1 MTPRSPEPAPKQ
13 RILHVNIRFK
23 QVVVRVAAATGLLA
37 GYSVVACSSST
48 ETPINPGPS
57 NTGNTG
63 NTNTGNTNTGG
74 TSAAAGAGTGGASG
88 GSAGAGAGMCPGN
101 QIMLMGACMC
111 PPYASTYCEAKTKC
125 VSAMKDPDNCGGCD
139 KACGATNACAAGA
152 CTPDLVAFG
161 EFASCGTLELVSVP
175 GKALYVLSTM
185 TGKLQTVPLPAGG
198 APVDVATVPD
208 GTAFALDDKAAYVAA
223 GMKVVRV
230 DLATKMTTTLV
241 SETSKVFD
249 VAVADGKIYYAVGTD
264 VKQADATTAGMGTS
278 VAKSID
284 DGLAQGVAVAGGM
297 VLYASNQAFNL
308 EADPIMGDMHAKIG
322 ASQSGLL
329 FGHRS
334 VQTDGTY
341 VYWANGALQRAKFAG
356 DDHAATTAAQP
367 IDGKAIIAYAI
378 DGTAKMAYIAT
389 EDGSFEK
396 SSFDAAQDEATW
408 VSRKLD
414 KVSSIALDDTSV
426 YLASGCKILKSAR

>member
-1 MTPRSPEPAPKQ
+1 MTPRTPEPAPKQ

-23 QVVVRVAAATGLLA
+23 QVAVRVAAATGLLA
-37 GYSVVACSSST
+37 GYSMVACSST
-48 ETPINPGPS
+48 DTPVNPGPM

-63 NTNTGNTNTGG
+63 NTNTAGTPATAGTNT
-74 TSAAAGAGTGGASG
+74 GTGGASG
-88 GSAGAGAGMCPGN
+88 GSAGAAAGMCPGN

-139 KACGATNACAAGA
+139 KPCGATNACAAGA
-152 CTPDLVAFG
+152 CTPDLAAFG
-161 EFASCGTLELVSVP
+161 DFAGCGTLELASVP

-185 TGKLQTVPLPAGG
+185 TGKLQMVPLPAGG
-198 APVDVATVPD
+198 APVDIATVAD
-208 GTAFALDDKAAYVAA
+208 GTAFALDDKAIYVAA

-230 DLATKMTTTLV
+230 DLATKMPTTLV
-241 SETSKVFD
+241 TETSKVFD
-249 VAVADGKIYYAVGTD
+249 VAVADGKVYYAVGTD
-264 VKQADATTAGMGTS
+264 VNQADAALPSSMGTS

-284 DGLAQGVAVAGGM
+284 DGLAQGVAVSGGM

-389 EDGSFEK
+389 EDGNFEK